1 MNQSQKIEDIEFL
14 TPQEVFDLLFAEN
27 QQRILEQRNEFLRGD
42 SKNLHPIR
50 GNIVYKWTPLWK
62 SMVILKT
69 ILSPEFLQATNLQTQ
84 FLVSKH
90 RLTVRKNIH
99 GFSNQYITTI
109 SILPFVAALGIT
121 LHDKYK
127 SDLGF
132 VFFQR
137 TLPGLSGPALR
148 MNWETA
154 HYVLP
159 KENQVYPLDHPIR
172 AHDNTLLLSFSSPTN
187 PFFTRQY
194 IGIIDLQKNELHT
207 DHPLETGKDLDE
219 VITTASLEEPISS
232 EISSNR
238 LTIASE
244 LIEPLQFQTMH
255 LYFDDF
261 PLKIESNA
269 ESIIPESFQA
279 EESEKPFQGNLLEQD
294 VQLDD
299 HSIETESDTHST
311 LKDNQASIQ
320 NQVQNADRETLN
332 SLNDSSTLDDTIEAP
347 FSTSF
352 SFLDQESDGH
362 DSTNLDLNSPENEIH
377 QRFKDFVYA
386 SRQLE
391 RRIQQLFQ
399 EEGYYPI
406 PDNLNLTGNQVGDN
420 ITMDNVETQTAHSAP
435 TGSAPDRQ
443 SPKPPKNGRMERKK
457 QKNLNRLTEQTS
469 VFEANLEQKPLEIN
483 ESPLVKNKK
492 ENTIFA
498 FPQRTTF
505 SHLYGLNL
513 ASESSIQNEPEDLA
527 INDANQRATQTLA
540 IDNTLFENSEIL
552 EEETS
557 SNTDADVDSPSKKL
571 LYQTLLK
578 GGFISKDKKPD
589 LAENKLDEF
598 APRPQ
603 LKNEVTEYL
612 GSSILEIPKGKFS
625 TLLNHVARKQSL
637 LEYPLSRLMS
647 GYTHPDMNS
656 HEIQKF
662 LVSRLA
668 PWSSPST
675 QLVIPLPAS
684 FTFVNTDLVSPSSPP
699 KYSVRRQ
706 HITLRDTSRINQP
719 IKYSGSAI
727 CVNPELGLDWD
738 RLGDAKLTNLGEFY
752 TWLEGQLSP
761 YTVGHFQK
769 VDFFGDFDSPETDGV
784 LETRAESDPPAV
796 SETGE
801 EFYWVSNLPLMVDY
815 ELDES
820 DPLLFSTKPEAF
832 LPPISQQ
839 EWNIEIEKARLL
851 REEIKRQ
858 KKAAKLA
865 QNPELVNEN
874 DENDSSDDEDV
885 KKIEPILPFIE
896 VPMLKN
902 STPRL
907 DFHLDSRV
915 DYSFSPSLGN
925 LSKHAFELPPYN
937 QARSKSLTPPLSSG
951 RYYGK
956 TSLFSHTWWDTAW
969 RFTWEP
975 LSVDSWLLV
984 SQMGF
989 ATLVFS
995 IVKETSANYGRELL
1009 GYLLDLVKLLGFV
1022 DDNIKKEIEIL
1033 IGNREKGFRIIPRTP
1048 KNFEN
1053 IAGIKPLLPK
1063 VVEIVWYLRNGGR
1076 DFGMTANIPR
1086 GVLLSGPP
1094 GTGKTLLV
1102 QAIAGE
1108 AEVPVLAT
1116 TGSSLVAPGES
1127 GAVKLELL
1135 FEEARRMA
1143 PCIVFIDEIDSI
1155 AEKREGMVQRS
1166 ISRVKTSTAPE
1177 EFPLDPRERRQ
1188 PLGHTIDKYPMDED
1202 EEILRHEN
1210 MLQQVYSRQTLRR
1223 EKLRMLLQLLVELD
1237 GMQKRHGVIVF
1248 AATNRP
1254 EVLDT
1259 ALFRPGRI
1267 DRTIKLGLPDE
1278 EKRREILEL
1287 YGKKLGFESSIPWDY
1302 ILKRTGSYSAADL
1315 AGIMNQSSLRAIL
1328 LRCQHSVITIE
1339 EGIDRITSVVEDRP
1353 GGTKTPELE
1362 TYRLAYYQAGKVLV
1376 SMLLEHHPPMVV
1388 AHLWPRRTNVRAVR
1402 IGEHIQRYIL
1412 ARSRR
1417 VEMEHRLIGSYAG
1430 KAAEILFLQHS
1441 PDPSGFYLN
1450 LSDLG
1455 HNDLAFA
1462 QKLIFLMVEKWHLY
1476 SGTPLTYEYNEILE
1490 GRYSQEYKRK
1500 REKILLFKK
1509 FLRDLDEAPTEKKW
1523 AQKRPG
1529 GEKFKKPGTFELQI
1543 PQEKLFTTPWWQKEV
1558 SEQLQFNLPT
1568 FSQWYRL
1575 YLPIKQ
1581 EIVTN
1586 LLWIPPD
1593 QHFQQKSRLAPLRN
1607 SRIRWN
1613 QLPSIHREY
1622 QVHSL
1627 MLDCY
1632 NEALQL
1638 LDQNRELLDKLAYEL
1653 IQREILRLP
1662 EIQSI
1667 CSEFGL
1673 RNEASKKSR
1682 DVQTSAESQ
1691 GKTES
1696 PIASAKATA
1705 VDLESNN
1712 IMPEIRIVQS
1722 SWGENSRR
1730 PLPRWINQT
1739 LLQKFLTTGLKND
1752 AEESEKLPE
1761 TVEKK
1766 TTENSLKTEEPVS
1779 DSE

>member
-1 MNQSQKIEDIEFL
+1 MNNSKKIEDIEFL
-14 TPQEVFDLLFAEN
+14 TPQEVFDLIFEEN
-27 QQRILEQRNEFLRGD
+27 QQRILEQRDNFLRD
-42 SKNLHPIR
+42 NANEAKNLRGIG

-62 SMVILKT
+62 SIIILKT
-69 ILSPEFLQATNLQTQ
+69 IFSPEFLQATNLQTQ

-90 RLTVRKNIH
+90 RFTARKNIH
-99 GFSNQYITTI
+99 TFSNQYITSI
-109 SILPFVAALGIT
+109 SILPFVAALGIA

-148 MNWETA
+148 MNWETT

-159 KENQVYPLDHPIR
+159 KENRVYPLGSPIR
-172 AHDNTLLLSFSSPTN
+172 SYDNTLLLSFSAPTN

-194 IGIIDLQKNELHT
+194 IGIIDLQKNQLQTNE
-207 DHPLETGKDLDE
+207 PLEIGEDNPSRPTK
-219 VITTASLEEPISS
+219 ASLTEQIPS
-232 EISSNR
+232 EIGSNR
-238 LTIASE
+238 LTIPSE

-261 PLKIESNA
+261 PLKIESNVKRNIKSNVKSNV
-269 ESIIPESFQA
+269 ETIVPKTFKS
-279 EESEKPFQGNLLEQD
+279 EESKNRFKENLYEQD
-294 VQLDD
+294 L
-299 HSIETESDTHST
+299 E
-311 LKDNQASIQ
+311 L
-320 NQVQNADRETLN
+320 
-332 SLNDSSTLDDTIEAP
+332 
-347 FSTSF
+347 
-352 SFLDQESDGH
+352 
-362 DSTNLDLNSPENEIH
+362 NEIH
-377 QRFKDFVYA
+377 QRFNQFVYA
-386 SRQLE
+386 SQQLE
-391 RRIQQLFQ
+391 HGIQQLFQ
-399 EEGYYPI
+399 KEGYYPI
-406 PDNLNLTGNQVGDN
+406 PDNLNLNDNQVSPNTTID
-420 ITMDNVETQTAHSAP
+420 TVETQTADLASP
-435 TGSAPDRQ
+435 PSVPFTEQNKQ
-443 SPKPPKNGRMERKK
+443 SKKNVNPLIGETSIFEADFE
-457 QKNLNRLTEQTS
+457 QKNLQLDGR
-469 VFEANLEQKPLEIN
+469 K
-483 ESPLVKNKK
+483 LVKK

-498 FPQRTTF
+498 FPERTTF
-505 SHLYGLNL
+505 SHLYGLNID
-513 ASESSIQNEPEDLA
+513 SQSPIQNGPVKSL
-527 INDANQRATQTLA
+527 
-540 IDNTLFENSEIL
+540 
-552 EEETS
+552 EETS
-557 SNTDADVDSPSKKL
+557 SNTDTDADSPPKKL
-571 LYQTLLK
+571 LYHTLIETGFLK
-578 GGFISKDKKPD
+578 KEQKPTSKEQKPTSKEKKPTISPP
-589 LAENKLDEF
+589 NKQNNSDKF
-598 APRPQ
+598 ASKPE
-603 LKNEVTEYL
+603 LKNELTQYL
-612 GSSILEIPKGKFS
+612 GSQVSALQTPLAIEQIP
-625 TLLNHVARKQSL
+625 
-637 LEYPLSRLMS
+637 LEYPVSRLMS

-656 HEIQKF
+656 NEIQKF
-662 LVSRLA
+662 LVSRLTSSLT

-684 FTFVNTDLVSPSSPP
+684 FTFVNTDGLTPSSPP

-706 HITLRDTSRINQP
+706 HITLRDTSRMNRP
-719 IKYSGSAI
+719 IKYAGSAI

-738 RLGDAKLTNLGEFY
+738 RLGDVQLKNLGEFY
-752 TWLEGQLSP
+752 SWLEGQLSP
-761 YTVGHFQK
+761 YTVGRFQK
-769 VDFFGDFDSPETDGV
+769 IDFFGEFESPEADGE
-784 LETRAESDPPAV
+784 LQIDEESESSSESTSESKNPETFLDAEPESESTSESKN
-796 SETGE
+796 SETSE
-801 EFYWVSNLPLMVDY
+801 KFYWVSNLPTLVDY
-815 ELDES
+815 ELDDP
-820 DPLLFSTKPEAF
+820 DPLMFATKPEAL
-832 LPPISQQ
+832 LPPVSQQ
-839 EWNIEIEKARLL
+839 EWDIEIEKARLL

-865 QNPELVNEN
+865 QNPELQNEK

-896 VPMLKN
+896 VPTLKN
-902 STPRL
+902 STPQL

-925 LSKHAFELPPYN
+925 LPKRAFEIPPYN
-937 QARSKSLTPPLSSG
+937 QAVSKSLTAPLSSG
-951 RYYGK
+951 RYQGK
-956 TSLFSHTWWDTAW
+956 TSLFSQTWWETPW
-969 RFTWEP
+969 QFIWEP
-975 LSVDSWLLV
+975 LSLDSWLLV
-984 SQMGF
+984 SQIGF
-989 ATLVFS
+989 ATLVFT

-1116 TGSSLVAPGES
+1116 SGSSLVAPGES
-1127 GAVKLELL
+1127 GAIKLELL

-1155 AEKREGMVQRS
+1155 AEKREGMVQRL
-1166 ISRVKTSTAPE
+1166 ISRVKTTTAPD
-1177 EFPLDPRERRQ
+1177 EFPLDPRERGQ
-1188 PLGHTIDKYPMDED
+1188 SLAHTINKYPIDED

-1210 MLQQVYSRQTLRR
+1210 MLQQVYSRQNLRR

-1278 EKRREILEL
+1278 EKRREIIEL
-1287 YGKKLGFESSIPWDY
+1287 YGKKLGFENSIPWEY

-1328 LRCQHSVITIE
+1328 LRSQHSVITIE

-1353 GGTKTPELE
+1353 AGTKTPELE
-1362 TYRLAYYQAGKVLV
+1362 MYRLAYYQAGKVLV

-1388 AHLWPRRTNVRAVR
+1388 AHLWPRRTNVRAIR

-1441 PDPSGFYLN
+1441 PDRNGFYMN

-1455 HNDLAFA
+1455 HDDLAFA

-1509 FLRDLDEAPTEKKW
+1509 FLQNLDEAPTEKKW
-1523 AQKRPG
+1523 LQKRPG

-1543 PQEKLFTTPWWQKEV
+1543 PQEKLFTSPWWQKEV
-1558 SEQLQFNLPT
+1558 SDQLQYNLPS

-1593 QHFQQKSRLAPLRN
+1593 QHFQQKSRLAPLGN

-1613 QLPSIHREY
+1613 QLPSVHREY

-1662 EIQSI
+1662 EIENI

-1673 RNEASKKSR
+1673 RYLP
-1682 DVQTSAESQ
+1682 
-1691 GKTES
+1691 S
-1696 PIASAKATA
+1696 PRYDINWERQADISTTKPSGTA
-1705 VDLESNN
+1705 INLQPDN

-1739 LLQKFLTTGLKND
+1739 LLKKFLTDGVKEF
-1752 AEESEKLPE
+1752 AEEPKKLPK
-1761 TVEKK
+1761 TAEKK
-1766 TTENSLKTEEPVS
+1766 TDINFLKAEEPIS
-1779 DSE
+1779 DSD